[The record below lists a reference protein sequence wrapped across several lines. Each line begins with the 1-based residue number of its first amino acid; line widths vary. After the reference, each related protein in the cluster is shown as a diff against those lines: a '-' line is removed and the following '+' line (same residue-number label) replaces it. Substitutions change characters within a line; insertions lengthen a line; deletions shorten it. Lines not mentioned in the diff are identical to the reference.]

1 MKIRTGFVSNSS
13 SSSFVC
19 IGVRFKAKDSP
30 FYKKEDDKFY
40 ELIDEEGDYYD
51 SEGEGGYVYHGAYSM
66 HDDETWAFERVKAFD
81 DLRKQGFDNLEGKLT
96 AEVRNAYDLADKTKV
111 EFGMWAGKVAS

>member
-1 MKIRTGFVSNSS
+1 MKIRQGFVSNSS

-40 ELIDEEGDYYD
+40 ELIEEEGDYFD
-51 SEGEGGYVYHGAYSM
+51 GEGSGYVYHGAYSM
-66 HDDETWAFERVKAFD
+66 HDDEAWEFERVKAFD
-81 DLRKQGFDNLEGKLT
+81 ELRKHGFDNLEGKLI
-96 AEVRNAYDLADKTKV
+96 AEVRNGYNLPDKVKV
-111 EFGMWAGKVAS
+111 EFGMWAGRVAS